1 MNSCQHD
8 WVYEPAIL
16 CSLPPKQRKICKK
29 CKKEVIETLGGYQ
42 DYNEYYRIKKQK
54 ARCDNEH

>member
-8 WVYEPAIL
+8 WVYEPAIS

-54 ARCDNEH
+54 ARDDNEH